1 MIYIIDTY
9 AWIEYFKG
17 SKQGLVLKN
26 LLDAGEDKFITMECC
41 LAELNGHSLREK
53 IDFKE
58 AYKIVKS
65 NSIILPVLRSA
76 WLEAASIKHE
86 LRRRFSILA

>member
-17 SKQGLVLKN
+17 SKQGVVLKN

-41 LAELNGHSLREK
+41 LAELRGHSLREK
-53 IDFKE
+53 MDFKD
-58 AYKIVKS
+58 AYEIVRS
-65 NSIILPVLRSA
+65 NSVILPVLRST
-76 WLEAASIKHE
+76 WV
-86 LRRRFSILA
+86 